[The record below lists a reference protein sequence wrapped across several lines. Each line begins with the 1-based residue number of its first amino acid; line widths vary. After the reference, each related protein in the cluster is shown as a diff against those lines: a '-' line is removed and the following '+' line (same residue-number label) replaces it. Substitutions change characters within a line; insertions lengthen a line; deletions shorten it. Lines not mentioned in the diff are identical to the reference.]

1 MPTFSY
7 QVVSQQGKQNKGN
20 IEADTR
26 QAAMDALR
34 GSGFTIISVDE
45 VGALNKDVQ
54 LKIFE
59 KKPTPRDLAVFCR
72 QFVAILDAGVPA
84 VQALE
89 MLAEQTENQMLASA
103 LADCKTTI
111 GEGETL
117 LSFLPLKKKDWF
129 SML

>member
-89 MLAEQTENQMLASA
+89 MLAEQTEMSPAQAAFAYVLGNPRLTSA
-103 LADCKTTI
+103 VFGST
-111 GEGETL
+111 
-117 LSFLPLKKKDWF
+117 
-129 SML
+129 